1 VEIHYT
7 GLSFVAPSKV
17 RFKYKLEGF
26 DKAWV
31 DAGTRRVA
39 YYTNLPPGAYRFRV
53 IACNNDGVW
62 NETGATFEFYLQPH
76 FYQTL
81 WFYVLCALAVI
92 VAGFG
97 LYRLR
102 VRQLRRRTQELEVIV
117 EERTGQLKREQQ
129 KVVKL
134 EKQATEQL
142 MAGGFAHEM
151 RNALAGSK
159 LILDQALALDGP
171 EPHVSLNLANCRN
184 LKEIYLGLKDKLPEP
199 DTQIILGQ
207 MQTIFANEERL
218 DKVMQLVRKGTSRGL
233 NITQQIMDYS
243 RMGQQQP
250 GQQTVDLHGLIVS
263 IVDES
268 REEFSSQGVVIAYK
282 PESPFVTLI
291 GDETHFHSI
300 INNIIRNARDALID
314 PSVKD
319 RKDRR
324 IGIITALEGGTCSV
338 VIADNGI
345 GIPHENLPR
354 VFEPF
359 FSTKPATGTGLG
371 LGMVMKMVNLYNGSI
386 DVSSEAGKG
395 TSVTISLP
403 VSQRE
408 ETL

>member
-1 VEIHYT
+1 
-7 GLSFVAPSKV
+7 
-17 RFKYKLEGF
+17 
-26 DKAWV
+26 
-31 DAGTRRVA
+31 
-39 YYTNLPPGAYRFRV
+39 
-53 IACNNDGVW
+53 
-62 NETGATFEFYLQPH
+62 
-76 FYQTL
+76 
-81 WFYVLCALAVI
+81 
-92 VAGFG
+92 
-97 LYRLR
+97 
-102 VRQLRRRTQELEVIV
+102 
-117 EERTGQLKREQQ
+117 
-129 KVVKL
+129 
-134 EKQATEQL
+134 
-142 MAGGFAHEM
+142 
-151 RNALAGSK
+151 
-159 LILDQALALDGP
+159 
-171 EPHVSLNLANCRN
+171 
-184 LKEIYLGLKDKLPEP
+184 
-199 DTQIILGQ
+199 
-207 MQTIFANEERL
+207 
-218 DKVMQLVRKGTSRGL
+218 
-233 NITQQIMDYS
+233 
-243 RMGQQQP
+243 
-250 GQQTVDLHGLIVS
+250 VS